1 MLSLAD
7 VPPPPVPPGPGGVGG
22 SGRPGLPRWVLPVLL
37 VVAVL
42 ALAVTGTVAV
52 RQHREIERL
61 RADLAEAE
69 ERIAELEEGGG
80 GLGRL
85 FGELFGEGGGGLEGL
100 LEGGLDGLLEG
111 LLEGRDGGGP
121 EDLTGGVDPADLAR
135 CLGGDGMGGLFG
147 GGDPIVADD
156 LPSQIDAIADRVADI
171 RGLELRDPVEPELL
185 PSAEFT
191 ALITDL
197 VREDY
202 TEEDADLDRRVL
214 SALGAVDEDVDL
226 RGMAV
231 DLVGQQAAGFYN
243 TDTGQLV
250 VRADDP
256 DELLGP
262 TGQVVLAHELQHAA
276 ADQRFGL
283 PDDPD
288 APADGDADRAGLAL
302 VEGDATLFMQHFTLD
317 AFDMME
323 QLGMATDPSVAGSQ
337 EQLEGYPEYLQRELV
352 FPYTEGLAFACD
364 LYADGGWAA
373 VDEAYA
379 DLPTTTAQVLWPER
393 YAADEGP
400 ADVAALADPG
410 GSWSQERSSTI
421 GAADL
426 LWLFSAP
433 GDDDA
438 AALDEPRDRAAAW
451 AGGQLELW
459 TDGAASAVGIALAQ
473 RPGERDLCAS
483 MTDWYDAAFSEAEPA
498 DLSGEEALAVS
509 GPDQDAVILCDGD
522 GVRIGIAP
530 DLATARRVTG

>member
-1 MLSLAD
+1 MSIAD
-7 VPPPPVPPGPGGVGG
+7 VPPPPPQQGSDGVGG
-22 SGRPGLPRWVLPVLL
+22 GGRSGLPRWVLPVVL

-42 ALAVTGTVAV
+42 AVTATGTVAV

-80 GLGRL
+80 GLGEL
-85 FGELFGEGGGGLEGL
+85 FGELFGDGGGGLEEL
-100 LEGGLDGLLEG
+100 LEGGLDGLLDG
-111 LLEGRDGGGP
+111 LLEGDGGGP
-121 EDLTGGVDPADLAR
+121 DDLTGGVDPADLAQ
-135 CLGGDGMGGLFG
+135 CLGGDGMGGLLG

-156 LPSQIDAIADRVADI
+156 LPSQIDAIADRVEDI
-171 RGLELRDPVEPELL
+171 RGLELSEPVEPALL

-191 ALITDL
+191 ALIVEL

-202 TEEDADLDRRVL
+202 PEEDADLDRRVL
-214 SALGAVDEDVDL
+214 SALGAVGGDVDL
-226 RGMAV
+226 RAMLV
-231 DLVGQQAAGFYN
+231 ELVGEQAAGFYN

-262 TGQVVLAHELQHAA
+262 SGQVVLAHELQHAA

-364 LYADGGWAA
+364 LYAEGGWAA

-379 DLPTTTAQVLWPER
+379 NLPTTTAQVLWPER
-393 YAADEGP
+393 YTAAEGP
-400 ADVAALADPG
+400 VDVAALGSPG
-410 GSWSQERSSTI
+410 GAWSQERSSTI

-433 GDDDA
+433 GDDAD

-451 AGGQLELW
+451 AGGQLALW

-483 MTDWYDAAFSEAEPA
+483 MTDWYDAAFPDAEPA
-498 DLSGEEALAVS
+498 DPSGEEALAVS
-509 GPDQDAVILCDGD
+509 GPDQDAVIVCDGD
-522 GVRIGIAP
+522 GVRVGIAP